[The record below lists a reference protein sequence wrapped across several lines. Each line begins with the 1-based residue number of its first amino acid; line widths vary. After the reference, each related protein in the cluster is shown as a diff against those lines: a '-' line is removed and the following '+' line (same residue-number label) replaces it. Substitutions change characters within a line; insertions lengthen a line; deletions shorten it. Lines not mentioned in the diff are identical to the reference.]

1 MEVSAY
7 ADYLT
12 EADLRLLARAVGASA
27 AAVADLAGDAAAIEG
42 LLADPRVFSA
52 VFGAPSPASAT
63 PEVLVFASPFLAF
76 GVAVHRAVADLAAM
90 DYLPERSGLRQRVP
104 VFDTP
109 ELRDFLGSAER
120 RLFLA
125 ELLASFT
132 RVASGRYRVPSRWGS
147 GPGSAPGQGA
157 GSGGRSRTRRFSEL
171 DPVKLAGLIEV
182 VPEESR
188 PGIYRRL
195 GDVSLFLAGVF
206 PDYSAMHA
214 FGPVDVSRLL
224 RSARVPAGDRDGLAA
239 APALDLLEYLGAR
252 WYRAAL
258 ATAPVRTARLD
269 VVGEVAERF
278 RQARRVLNHL
288 ADRYLVGSGGSGTG
302 SGGWLPRPGTL

>member
-12 EADLRLLARAVGASA
+12 QADLRLLARAVGASA
-27 AAVADLAGDAAAIEG
+27 AAVADLADDAAAIEG

-52 VFGAPSPASAT
+52 VFGTPSPTSAA
-63 PEVLVFASPFLAF
+63 PEVLVLASPFLAF
-76 GVAVHRAVADLAAM
+76 GVAVHRAVADLSAL

-109 ELRDFLGSAER
+109 ELRDFLGSADR
-120 RLFLA
+120 RLFLT

-132 RVASGRYRVPSRWGS
+132 RVASGRYRVR
-147 GPGSAPGQGA
+147 
-157 GSGGRSRTRRFSEL
+157 SGGRSRTRRFSEL
-171 DPVKLAGLIEV
+171 DPVRLAGMLEEA
-182 VPEESR
+182 PEETR

-206 PDYSAMHA
+206 PDYAA
-214 FGPVDVSRLL
+214 ANAIGPIDASRLL
-224 RSARVPAGDRDGLAA
+224 RAARVPAGDRDGLAA
-239 APALDLLEYLGAR
+239 APALELLEYLGAR

-258 ATAPVRTARLD
+258 AAAPVRTANLA
-269 VVGEVAERF
+269 VVGEVAPRF
-278 RQARRVLNHL
+278 RQARRILNHL
-288 ADRYLVGSGGSGTG
+288 ADRYLLG
-302 SGGWLPRPGTL
+302 PD